1 MSTGER
7 SGFSNLDEFLD
18 RVASEESVPA
28 GGSVSALAVAMAA
41 GLVAKVARLSPEWPQ
56 AVDVVERAEALLSL
70 ATPLAQADA
79 DAYTKVLEAREG
91 DVAAALSGAADVPLS
106 VAEAAAEVAA
116 LAARAVDE
124 GNTRLRGDAVVAAE
138 LAAAG
143 VRGAAELVAVNLA
156 GRDDA
161 RVRRAEELAATTD
174 AVVSSLRL
182 RPS

>member
-7 SGFSNLDEFLD
+7 SGFSDLRVAEFLD

-28 GGSVSALAVAMAA
+28 GGSVSAVAVAMAA
-41 GLVAKVARLSPEWPQ
+41 GLIAKVARLSPEWPQ
-56 AVDVVERAEALLSL
+56 ALDVVELAEALLML

-91 DVAAALSGAADVPLS
+91 EVADALSGAADVPLS
-106 VAEAAAEVAA
+106 IAEAAAEVAT

-124 GNTRLRGDAVVAAE
+124 GNPRLRADAVVAAE

-143 VRGAAELVAVNLA
+143 VRGAAELVAVNLG
-156 GRDDA
+156 GRHDA
-161 RVRRAEELAATTD
+161 RVRRAEELVATTE
-174 AVVSSLRL
+174 AVVSSLRF
-182 RPS
+182 